1 MAAEPADAAT
11 MRVALFFD
19 LNNCRGPTGVTRH
32 ALAQLDRLAD
42 RPEVELTV
50 VSGRIAEAD
59 GLAHWTS
66 LGERPRG
73 PRRRLLPVSTRTSL
87 RAWRV
92 VPWPPLE
99 RWTGRVDWIYCP
111 AEYDVPA
118 LRARRAITSHDV
130 LQDVRYGSKARL
142 EQLARGFRGADLVLS
157 VSDFNTERLLEHFP
171 ECLGKIALVPNGA
184 DDLFFEPSPPA
195 ERAAARRDVGLDGNR
210 PFLLSVANFQPRK
223 NLPRL
228 IRAAGLLPE
237 VAEGD
242 LAVVLIGEGAPD
254 QAASIRAAI
263 AESSPRAAILTPGYR
278 QGPTLRGLYAEASAL
293 IVPSTCESFG
303 IPAVEAM
310 AQGCP
315 VALADSTALPEVGG
329 DAGWYFD
336 PESVP
341 DIAETLRDLL
351 DRPIERDRR
360 VALGRDRAAAFRWDL
375 ANDRLM
381 AALRDPERAGL
392 R

>member
-1 MAAEPADAAT
+1 MAAEPADAAS

-19 LNNCRGPTGVTRH
+19 LNNCRGPTGVTNH

-42 RPEVELTV
+42 RPEVALTL
-50 VSGRIAEAD
+50 VSGRIVEPE
-59 GLAHWTS
+59 GLAHWRK
-66 LGERPRG
+66 LADRPRP
-73 PRRRLLPVSTRTSL
+73 PRRRMLPTSGRTAL

-92 VPWPPLE
+92 VPWPTLE

-118 LRARRAITSHDV
+118 RHARRAVTSHDA
-130 LQDVRYGSKARL
+130 LQDVRHSSAARRA
-142 EQLARGFRGADLVLS
+142 QHDRSFRRADLVLS
-157 VSDFNTERLLEHFP
+157 VSDYNTDRLLEHFP
-171 ECLGKIALVPNGA
+171 VCRGKIAYVPNAA
-184 DDLFFEPSPPA
+184 DDLFFEPSPPV
-195 ERAAARRDVGLDGNR
+195 ERAEARRDVGLDADR
-210 PFLLSVANFQPRK
+210 PFLLAVANFQPRK

-228 IRAAGLLPE
+228 VRAAGLLPE
-237 VAEGD
+237 VADGT
-242 LAVVLIGEGAPD
+242 LALVLIGEGAPD
-254 QAASIRAAI
+254 QAASIRAAV

-278 QGPTLRGLYAEASAL
+278 RGEALRGLYAEASAL
-293 IVPSTCESFG
+293 VVPSICESFG
-303 IPAVEAM
+303 IPTVEAM

-329 DAGWYFD
+329 PAAWYFD

-341 DIAETLRDLL
+341 AIAEAIRDLL
-351 DRPIERDRR
+351 DHPTERDRR
-360 VALGRDRAAAFRWDL
+360 VALGLERAAAFRWRM

-381 AALRDPERAGL
+381 AALRDPVAAGL